1 MSNVTEISYGN
12 YTENDCY
19 FFTYDHVNIDFLS
32 ILFNR
37 TRESIIY
44 QNGRITDYARIFC
57 NENICSI
64 HQSYDSYVNGIIVKI
79 SMDELEILKSYYK
92 NYTLRN
98 TIVHCT
104 SSRIAYEKVISYGR
118 SMYRATNH
126 PSIRPYVFVYNDY
139 INDEQ
144 IVPTES
150 YINEI
155 RKMLNDRTKIKICQV
170 KPIKFHCVKH
180 NNIPKK
186 YKDDLNDLYDL
197 KYKIIDNHID
207 YNDSDNDTICEH
219 IVIIGY
225 EIVN

>member
-12 YTENDCY
+12 YTENECY

-44 QNGRITDYARIFC
+44 QNGKLSGYARIFC

-64 HQSYDSYVNGIIVKI
+64 HESYDSCVYGIIVKI

-92 NYTLRN
+92 NYILHKTL
-98 TIVHCT
+98 VPCT
-104 SSRIAYEKVISYGR
+104 SSKVAYEKVIHYGR
-118 SMYRATNH
+118 EMYQGTNH
-126 PSIRPYVFVYNDY
+126 PSLRPYVFVYNDY

-155 RKMLNDRTKIKICQV
+155 RKMLNDRRKIEDCKIYA
-170 KPIKFHCVKH
+170 ITILFVKH
-180 NNIPKK
+180 KNTRRKYNTSDYIDTNVEHYDTKEKKK
-186 YKDDLNDLYDL
+186 YDKNETH
-197 KYKIIDNHID
+197 IILF
-207 YNDSDNDTICEH
+207 
-219 IVIIGY
+219 GY
-225 EIVN
+225 EII